1 MSYLDM
7 VTFDGPNGTVAISP
21 DAATVVWKR
30 GEASEVRLITGVL
43 VPLNIDAG
51 DVAKAL
57 WGFRSETDDGFF
69 NDAHVIAIVPNGGG
83 SRFILEGNMHLDN
96 PMPVNQT
103 IMSQRNLQ
111 AVRAKIRAEE
121 QE

>member
-21 DAATVVWKR
+21 DAATLVWKR
-30 GEASEVRLITGVL
+30 GGGSEGHLITGYSI
-43 VPLNIDAG
+43 PLNIDAG

-57 WGFRSETDDGFF
+57 WGFRSETDDAFI
-69 NDAHVIAIVPNGGG
+69 NDAHVIAIVPHSGG
-83 SRFILEGNMHLDN
+83 SRFILQGNMHLDN
-96 PMPVNQT
+96 PIPVNQT
-103 IMSQRNLQ
+103 IMSRRNLE
-111 AVRAKIRAEE
+111 AVRARIRAEE